1 MVRHGMSTEQGMPSC
16 TCMTMP
22 VATGVRLE
30 ASCFDLQLPDGRLE
44 GGEAPE
50 ALCDERF
57 QTSSGRVQVAAQELL
72 GAVMPPVA
80 AVPGPSLALDGT
92 GSPAPPVQTQPSA
105 GMAERAPKMFVVGA
119 AAPQASDIGVVA
131 TEPTGAMAKEAHAV
145 AHAWSKEEIN
155 AFSRTTTRTATMFAP
170 ICFPAA
176 LSPTATPAPT
186 ASVVHAFPA
195 AFPAATFAF
204 LAAHRAFAHSRSA
217 LIVELGASAAAAA
230 AAATTAASKAPAAI
244 HITPGA
250 PAAVAA
256 VDVTFGGGWVHL
268 SLPFAPGQYRGG
280 TCRAQLVF

>member
-145 AHAWSKEEIN
+145 AHAWSKEEIY
-155 AFSRTTTRTATMFAP
+155 AFSRSFGNFDRVVAQGWLIGDALGIVPPMSREYAHRVGLKAGKEVKSIKDDVAADKTRVRKAARKLQPDVALPPRSPPVANGARRDGRASPVVPRTA
-170 ICFPAA
+170 
-176 LSPTATPAPT
+176 S
-186 ASVVHAFPA
+186 ASTRYAC
-195 AFPAATFAF
+195 
-204 LAAHRAFAHSRSA
+204 
-217 LIVELGASAAAAA
+217 IGGCAS
-230 AAATTAASKAPAAI
+230 
-244 HITPGA
+244 
-250 PAAVAA
+250 
-256 VDVTFGGGWVHL
+256 L
-268 SLPFAPGQYRGG
+268 YRGRS
-280 TCRAQLVF
+280 TS

>member
-30 ASCFDLQLPDGRLE
+30 ASCSDWQLPDGRLE

-145 AHAWSKEEIN
+145 AHAWSKEEIY
-155 AFSRTTTRTATMFAP
+155 AFSRSFGNFDRVVAQGWL
-170 ICFPAA
+170 IGDA
-176 LSPTATPAPT
+176 LGIVP
-186 ASVVHAFPA
+186 
-195 AFPAATFAF
+195 
-204 LAAHRAFAHSRSA
+204 LMSR
-217 LIVELGASAAAAA
+217 E
-230 AAATTAASKAPAAI
+230 
-244 HITPGA
+244 
-250 PAAVAA
+250 
-256 VDVTFGGGWVHL
+256 
-268 SLPFAPGQYRGG
+268 
-280 TCRAQLVF
+280 